1 MKREKINMEYIFKA
15 SPAMLYQFMTTP
27 SCLVRWFCDGVD
39 ISGTTYVFEW
49 DGSEEVAELV
59 EDDEEERLRFRWE
72 EADED
77 DEFFEY
83 RFYRSPVTGETIME
97 ITDFCDEDE
106 VDDTQQLWNSQ
117 ITRLRQEI
125 GG

>member
-1 MKREKINMEYIFKA
+1 MEYIFKA